1 MYLTKKLY
9 WDSLTHLLFLYL
21 LFRTS
26 PLLNLFLLLR
36 LTSFQENVHF
46 HTFST
51 PPFHQGGLKALL
63 QQCNHPFSSINLLRY
78 YISDTD
84 PNSIAEHVQK
94 CPIRFI
100 GKDFANIWEFERGKR
115 VHIFYVLVLT
125 SIFYVFIGDTFE
137 FYMWTISRHDILSIK
152 SEKS

>member
-1 MYLTKKLY
+1 MSTFI
-9 WDSLTHLLFLYL
+9 H
-21 LFRTS
+21 
-26 PLLNLFLLLR
+26 
-36 LTSFQENVHF
+36 FQ
-46 HTFST
+46 
-51 PPFHQGGLKALL
+51 PPFTKGGSKALP
-63 QQCNHPFSSINLLRY
+63 CNHPFSSINLLRY

-152 SEKS
+152 SQKYTNFTLLPRNWISFHKDLKVKIHICLKIKKNINYI